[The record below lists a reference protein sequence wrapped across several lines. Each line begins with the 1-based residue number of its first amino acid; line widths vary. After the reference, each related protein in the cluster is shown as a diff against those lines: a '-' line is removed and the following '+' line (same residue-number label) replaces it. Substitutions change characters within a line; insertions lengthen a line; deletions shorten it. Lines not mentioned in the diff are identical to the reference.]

1 MFCAKH
7 HVRVNGVMYRP
18 GEVIEEDPNAVW
30 HLKVGA
36 IEEIAPAAGETPS
49 DTGDETSPNGGGGR
63 AAEDVDPREEE
74 TPPSAAQTPPLTGE
88 AGEEAA
94 PAEKTDCHTV
104 APISDRRTMDG
115 RAMLGP
121 TVRNDNLGETEPEEI
136 DEEAEPEEIDVMA
149 GIVTEPAQEKPAPAK
164 RKSSSRKREG
174 GKSK

>member
-18 GEVIEEDPNAVW
+18 GEVIEEDPNALW

-74 TPPSAAQTPPLTGE
+74 TPSVSFAPSVMTASGRDSSPEGGAESDATSP
-88 AGEEAA
+88 EEG
-94 PAEKTDCHTV
+94 AE
-104 APISDRRTMDG
+104 S
-115 RAMLGP
+115 
-121 TVRNDNLGETEPEEI
+121 EEI

>member
-36 IEEIAPAAGETPS
+36 IEKIAPAAGETPS
-49 DTGDETSPNGGGGR
+49 DTGDETSPNGGGER
-63 AAEDVDPREEE
+63 AAEDGDPREEE

-94 PAEKTDCHTV
+94 PAEKTDCHTS
-104 APISDRRTMDG
+104 A
-115 RAMLGP
+115 AAL
-121 TVRNDNLGETEPEEI
+121 VRNDNLGETEPEEIDEEAEPEEI

>member
-36 IEEIAPAAGETPS
+36 IEKIAPAAGETPS
-49 DTGDETSPNGGGGR
+49 DTGDETSPNGGGER
-63 AAEDVDPREEE
+63 AAEDGDPREEE

-94 PAEKTDCHTV
+94 PAEKTDCHTS
-104 APISDRRTMDG
+104 A
-115 RAMLGP
+115 AAL
-121 TVRNDNLGETEPEEI
+121 VRNDNLGETEPEEI

>member
-18 GEVIEEDPNAVW
+18 GEVIEEDPNAAW

-63 AAEDVDPREEE
+63 AAEDGDPREEE
-74 TPPSAAQTPPLTGE
+74 TPSVSFAPSVMTASGHDSSPEGGAE
-88 AGEEAA
+88 SEEIDEEAA
-94 PAEKTDCHTV
+94 
-104 APISDRRTMDG
+104 
-115 RAMLGP
+115 
-121 TVRNDNLGETEPEEI
+121 PEEI